1 MVLIMV
7 CLLPLIVLTFLSII
21 IGNEFLSVS
30 IRHDI
35 TGLMENGSL
44 KDMLV
49 GLEGADSTSTFNL
62 SGLEGAIAI
71 IIVISTIAV
80 IMGIRIL
87 GSGLSE
93 TSNKA
98 MMIGF
103 GYTGLWLVLSLL
115 SSSLINQIDTFG
127 SLIYITL
134 TLGYAIGVVQKLSE
148 G

>member
-7 CLLPLIVLTFLSII
+7 CLLPLIVLTFLSVI
-21 IGNEFLSVS
+21 IGNTFMSVGIS
-30 IRHDI
+30 HNII
-35 TGLMENGSL
+35 GLMENGSL

-49 GLEGADSTSTFNL
+49 GLEGAESTSTFNL

-93 TSNKA
+93 TSIKA
-98 MMIGF
+98 MMVGF
-103 GYTGLWLVLSLL
+103 GYTGLWLVLSIL
-115 SSSLINQIDTFG
+115 SAPLFFQIELFGTF
-127 SLIYITL
+127 IYIGL
-134 TLGYAIGVVQKLSE
+134 TIGYVIGVVQKLSE
-148 G
+148 

>member
-7 CLLPLIVLTFLSII
+7 CLLPLIVLTFLSVI
-21 IGNEFLSVS
+21 IGNAFISVGIS
-30 IRHDI
+30 HNII
-35 TGLMENGSL
+35 GLLENGSL

-49 GLEGADSTSTFNL
+49 GLEGAESTSTFNL

-71 IIVISTIAV
+71 IIVIATIAV

-93 TSNKA
+93 TSIKA

-103 GYTGLWLVLSLL
+103 GYTGLWLVLSIL
-115 SSSLINQIDTFG
+115 SAPLFFQIELFGTF
-127 SLIYITL
+127 IYIGL
-134 TLGYAIGVVQKLSE
+134 TIGYVIGVVQKLTE
-148 G
+148 